1 MIVYEANSLSTTNLL
16 TRAIANKT
24 FKEQSEKII
33 GILLP
38 SMASAIEAFM
48 SLFLPIYHSCKPTM
62 VLKINA

>member
-1 MIVYEANSLSTTNLL
+1 MIVYEANSLSTTDLL

-38 SMASAIEAFM
+38 SMASV
-48 SLFLPIYHSCKPTM
+48 TM